1 MLVRKAAGHL
11 IRTSVQRED
20 LNKMYRNNM
29 ISIIPLQIFVFYTKA
44 FSKIT
49 NKKIK
54 KNTQTSQWM
63 NFTVRERAG

>member
-1 MLVRKAAGHL
+1 MLVREAAGHL
-11 IRTSVQRED
+11 IRTSVQREY

-29 ISIIPLQIFVFYTKA
+29 ISIIPLQISVFYTKA

-49 NKKIK
+49 NKKRK

>member
-1 MLVRKAAGHL
+1 MLVREAAGHL

-49 NKKIK
+49 NKKRKK
-54 KNTQTSQWM
+54 KNHS
-63 NFTVRERAG
+63 NFTVNEFHCT

>member
-1 MLVRKAAGHL
+1 MLVREAAGHL

-29 ISIIPLQIFVFYTKA
+29 ISIIPLQISVFYTKA

-49 NKKIK
+49 NKKRK
-54 KNTQTSQWM
+54 KTTQTSQWM

>member
-1 MLVRKAAGHL
+1 MLVREAAGHL

-29 ISIIPLQIFVFYTKA
+29 ISIIPLQISVFYTKA

-49 NKKIK
+49 SEKRK